1 VLTGLSQS
9 AVMALTAE
17 QHAQLAAAY
26 ERAAADF
33 LLPPEK
39 RAEYAKKADWFR
51 LLAGLA
57 AKNEKRAPRA
67 LRCFTRA
74 GKQGAPR
81 LPGTAANRSDRLHG
95 ATVAPRLFD
104 GENAVIEVQALT
116 KYVRLWHEA
125 DLTRQ
130 RLFGQIRSAQRT
142 FLDPMSA

>member
-74 GKQGAPR
+74 GKRPEGKIPDKEPR
-81 LPGTAANRSDRLHG
+81 GCLERQQTARTASTALLSPGRQPISPPPGVSMRS
-95 ATVAPRLFD
+95 
-104 GENAVIEVQALT
+104 
-116 KYVRLWHEA
+116 YS
-125 DLTRQ
+125 TRN
-130 RLFGQIRSAQRT
+130 
-142 FLDPMSA
+142 